1 MHLRLHLG
9 ALGRDPKKKLNRSPE
24 TAQETSG
31 RGAARRAPGAWH
43 SHTGPRRPGVQRSAG
58 AGAPPAGVSRASRAC
73 RLPTAV
79 RRGSGS

>member
-9 ALGRDPKKKLNRSPE
+9 ALGRDPKKKIEPFTGNG
-24 TAQETSG
+24 SG
-31 RGAARRAPGAWH
+31 NVRTGAARRAPGAWH